1 MIRRLRRPV
10 QGLSLL
16 TFLVLLVLTRYGG
29 DDEIAYPVRLYLDID
44 PLVMAGTLLSAHAV
58 PVAFLA
64 SLAVLAL
71 ALGLGRSFCGWI
83 CPLGAVNQLVG
94 RWTRRSPVKQRAAHR
109 WTRAQRIKYG
119 VLLGLLVSSALGL
132 QWVGLLDP
140 ISLAI
145 RSFGLALGPAAE
157 WATRGVF
164 GALYDTDLEPIR
176 ALSEPGYRL
185 AKRTVLSFEQPAFR
199 QADLIG
205 ALALAVLALNLLR
218 PRFWCRVLCPLGA
231 LLGVVARFG
240 ALRLRHVGGEEGC
253 DDCGRCQLSCPGAA
267 DPQAAAS
274 GGWRPAE
281 CYVCGN
287 CTATCDEG
295 LGFGLVPP
303 WPAGPR
309 GAVAGVDADRR
320 TVLAG
325 VGAGLL
331 AAPLLK
337 VPRSHHL
344 PEPLLIRPPGSRAEP
359 DFLARCVRCGEC
371 MKVCL
376 TGGLQPAG
384 LEAGVEGIWTPVLV
398 PRIGYCEY
406 NCTLCGQVCPTEA
419 IQRLTVEEKQQ
430 VHIGTAFVDPGR
442 CLPLA
447 FGTPCIVC
455 EEHCPTSPKAIQLA
469 EVDAAGVDGV
479 VRRVQRPV
487 VDPDLCVGCGICEK
501 VCPVVDLPAI
511 RITSIGET
519 RDEDNQLLLD
529 PGGGSGYGY
538 G

>member
-1 MIRRLRRPV
+1 MIRRFRRPV
-10 QGLSLL
+10 QGLVLL
-16 TFLVLLVLTRYGG
+16 LFFVLLVLTRYGG
-29 DDEIAYPVRLYLDID
+29 DDELAYPVRLFLDID
-44 PLVMAGTLLSAHAV
+44 PLVMLGTLLSAHAV
-58 PVAFLA
+58 PIAFLT

-71 ALGLGRSFCGWI
+71 GLVLGRGFCGWI
-83 CPLGAVNQLVG
+83 CPMGAVNQLMG
-94 RWTRRSPVKQRAAHR
+94 RWVRRSPVKRRAAHR
-109 WTRAQRIKYG
+109 WSPTQRIKYG
-119 VLLGLLVSSALGL
+119 MLAGLLLASVLGL
-132 QWVGLLDP
+132 QWVGIFDP

-145 RSFGLALGPAAE
+145 RSFGLAIGPGLE
-157 WATRGVF
+157 WMTRGAF
-164 GALYDTDLEPIR
+164 NALYDTGLDPVR
-176 ALSEPGYRL
+176 AVSEPVYRL

-199 QADLIG
+199 QAELIG
-205 ALALAVLALNLLR
+205 LVALTVLGLNLLR

-231 LLGVVARFG
+231 LLGLVARFG
-240 ALRLRHVGGEEGC
+240 TLRLRHSGGEEGC
-253 DDCGRCQLSCPGAA
+253 DSCGRCQLDCPGAA
-267 DPQAAAS
+267 EPQEAAS

-281 CYVCGN
+281 CYLCGN
-287 CTATCDEG
+287 CTATCERG
-295 LGFGLVPP
+295 LGFSWRLP
-303 WPAGPR
+303 WPAGER
-309 GAVAGVDADRR
+309 GGISGVDAGRR

-325 VGAGLL
+325 VAAGLVS
-331 AAPLLK
+331 APLLRLH
-337 VPRSHHL
+337 RSHGL
-344 PEPLLIRPPGSRAEP
+344 PEPTLIRPPGSLPEP
-359 DFLARCVRCGEC
+359 AFLARCVRCGEC

-384 LEAGVEGIWTPVLV
+384 FEAGVEGIWTPVLV

-406 NCTLCGQVCPTEA
+406 NCTLCGQVCPTQA
-419 IQRLTVEEKQQ
+419 IERLTVEEKQA
-430 VHIGTAFVDPGR
+430 VHIGMAFVDPGR

-447 FGTPCIVC
+447 FGTECIVC

-529 PGGGSGYGY
+529 PGGGYGY